1 MNLDLSCVESFMV
14 LAAERHFG
22 RAAQVLSL
30 SNSALSKRINR
41 LEKSVGTRLVE
52 RDTGGFVDLTR
63 SGVRFLK
70 HCEPLLQA
78 AREAR
83 RDALYAK
90 EPPVV
95 RIGIPGSPTDHFPR
109 QAWRMVSLALRQLA
123 PGCRLELRDVP
134 YGWVEQSL
142 LTSWIDVLLTSS
154 LVEHTGLVSAQ
165 LGVSG
170 RVLHIPLG
178 HQLEG
183 AGAVT
188 LADVADLP
196 LIREPTAPAYW
207 MSPWLLGDLR
217 GPGDVRVV
225 DVRARNIADIDRAV
239 QKGIAAGVFSALTP
253 PASPGL
259 VTLPVSDAPPL
270 PFYAVRRRHD
280 DRDTVLAL
288 LQTLNVLSAALAA
301 KHAAPPCVPLKQDS
315 STWWVAWSIA
325 STTRGN
331 PGVFQLGE

>member
-1 MNLDLSCVESFMV
+1 MNLDLSCVESFVV
-14 LAAERHFG
+14 LATERHFG
-22 RAAQVLSL
+22 RTAQLLSL
-30 SNSALSKRINR
+30 SNSALSKRVSR
-41 LEKSVGTRLVE
+41 LEKSLGTRLID
-52 RDTGGFVDLTR
+52 RDSGGFVDLTR
-63 SGVRFLK
+63 SGARFLQ
-70 HCEPLLQA
+70 HCEPLLRA

-83 RDALYAK
+83 REALQAK

-109 QAWRMVSLALRQLA
+109 QAWRMVSMALGQLVPA
-123 PGCRLELRDVP
+123 CRLELRDVP

-154 LVEHTGLVSAQ
+154 FVDRAGLVSVQ

-170 RVLHIPLG
+170 RVLHIPPG
-178 HQLEG
+178 HRLDG
-183 AGAVT
+183 AGTVT

-217 GPGDVRVV
+217 GPREVRVV

-239 QKGIAAGVFSALTP
+239 QRGIAAGVFSALTP

-259 VTLPVSDAPPL
+259 ITLPVVDAPLL

-280 DRDTVLAL
+280 DRDAVIAL

-301 KHAAPPCVPLKQDS
+301 QHAAPDLKLPPQDLS
-315 STWWVAWSIA
+315 AWWVAWSVA
-325 STTRGN
+325 STAG
-331 PGVFQLGE
+331 GDSAAFLL